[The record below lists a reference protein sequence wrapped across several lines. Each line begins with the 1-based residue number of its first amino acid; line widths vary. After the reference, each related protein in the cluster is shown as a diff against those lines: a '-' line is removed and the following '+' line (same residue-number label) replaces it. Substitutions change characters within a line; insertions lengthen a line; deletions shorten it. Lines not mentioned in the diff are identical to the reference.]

1 VRQNELS
8 MRAAFLYFG
17 SNSTWKM
24 PFAVSTCLSEMRWT
38 KKYALSVFRRCT
50 SVPLALKARSSQA
63 KVRSQARLL
72 VGVTV
77 VRDTLPIH
85 LFLSKLVAPPNTS
98 ERFEFEMVPTQVDV
112 AVTSL
117 RARRSALYIHRIGAR
132 ERALPF
138 SKFHF

>member
-1 VRQNELS
+1 

-50 SVPLALKARSSQA
+50 SVPLALKARSSRQ
-63 KVRSQARLL
+63 RS
-72 VGVTV
+72 GVKLASWLEL